1 MSDLYG
7 SAPTRVTQNL
17 GNYNTTARY
26 SNDASKITF
35 INRNSGTLRTYVLDL
50 TTKSAYPIS
59 QGTVHDLSPSFA
71 PNDKLV
77 LFSSD
82 NFMYISNITGTTQ
95 TKLKTP
101 IFGQIIDQKWAKD
114 FD

>member
-1 MSDLYG
+1 MIAFIKQPARFLLNYRILYV
-7 SAPTRVTQNL
+7 SL
-17 GNYNTTARY
+17 Y
-26 SNDASKITF
+26 SNLLF
-35 INRNSGTLRTYVLDL
+35 FLDL
-50 TTKSAYPIS
+50 TTKSSFPIS
-59 QGTVHDLSPSFA
+59 QGTGHDLSPSFA

-95 TKLKTP
+95 TKLKSP

-114 FD
+114 FDWFYTEIDINVIML